1 VPLKNDQMAGVIRIH
16 ELIKVKWVFKI
27 TLTKTFFLLLVSF
40 RTWYNGF
47 KSVISTTSSAPL
59 KLNLSNQLI
68 PDYSSGSYFFIT
80 SSAFD
85 SSTTED
91 CSSPFSRLMTF
102 SVDSV
107 LLRDSCFS
115 PTSCFFKKSFK
126 V

>member
-1 VPLKNDQMAGVIRIH
+1 MPLKNDQMASVIRIH
-16 ELIKVKWVFKI
+16 ELIKVKWVFKL

-40 RTWYNGF
+40 RTWYSGF
-47 KSVISTTSSAPL
+47 KSVMSTSSSELL
-59 KLNLSNQLI
+59 KLSLSNQLI
-68 PDYSSGSYFFIT
+68 PGYSSVSNFLIT
-80 SSAFD
+80 SSPFD

-115 PTSCFFKKSFK
+115 PTSCFFKNSFK